1 MADIFDEINEDLK
14 RDQMQELWS
23 RYGKYVIIAVSL
35 VVIGVGA
42 RQGYTAWQDR
52 QATEAAAIYH
62 QALKADDSA
71 AALTA
76 QLDTLSPGYA
86 MLAQFRIAAT
96 QAENKDFGAAEASYL
111 ALSTDPDVKPLYQQA
126 AILLSVMNAPT
137 SRKHDELAARLTD
150 LENQAGPWQ
159 SMALEQAAGLALRSG
174 DRKVA
179 MTKYESL
186 AGLSDIPAGV
196 RQRARQMLQILKFS
210 KCNR

>member
-35 VVIGVGA
+35 VVIGVGT

-62 QALKADDSA
+62 QALKADDTASA
-71 AALTA
+71 LAA
-76 QLDTLSPGYA
+76 QLETLSPGYV

-96 QAENKDFGAAEASYL
+96 QAENKDFAAAEASYL
-111 ALSTDPDVKPLYQQA
+111 ALSRDPDVKPLYQQA
-126 AILLSVMNAPT
+126 AILLSVMNAPA

-159 SMALEQAAGLALRSG
+159 SMALEQAAVWLCGHVIA
-174 DRKVA
+174 KW
-179 MTKYESL
+179 
-186 AGLSDIPAGV
+186 
-196 RQRARQMLQILKFS
+196 Q
-210 KCNR
+210 

>member
-71 AALTA
+71 SALTA

-96 QAENKDFGAAEASYL
+96 QAENKDFDAAEASYL

-126 AILLSVMNAPT
+126 RTVAQRRRPERDRAPLHHRRRGT
-137 SRKHDELAARLTD
+137 SFHNEPIRL
-150 LENQAGPWQ
+150 
-159 SMALEQAAGLALRSG
+159 LRSPKIQLLG
-174 DRKVA
+174 GR
-179 MTKYESL
+179 
-186 AGLSDIPAGV
+186 
-196 RQRARQMLQILKFS
+196 
-210 KCNR
+210 

>member
-35 VVIGVGA
+35 VVISVGA

-62 QALKADDSA
+62 QALKSDDTTSA
-71 AALTA
+71 LAT
-76 QLDTLSPGYA
+76 QLNMLSPGYA

-96 QAENKDFGAAEASYL
+96 HAQNKDFEAAEASYL

-126 AILLSVMNAPT
+126 AILLSVMNAPA
-137 SRKHDELAARLTD
+137 SRNHDELTARLTD
-150 LENQAGPWQ
+150 LESQAGPWQ
-159 SMALEQAAGLALRSG
+159 SMALEQAAGLAMRSG
-174 DRKVA
+174 DRKA
-179 MTKYESL
+179 AIAKYESL
-186 AGLSDIPAGV
+186 VGLLDIPTGV
-196 RQRARQMLQILKFS
+196 RQRARQMLQILKS
-210 KCNR
+210 

>member
-1 MADIFDEINEDLK
+1 
-14 RDQMQELWS
+14 MQELWS

-76 QLDTLSPGYA
+76 KLDTLSPGYA

-96 QAENKDFGAAEASYL
+96 QAENKSFDAAEASYL

-126 AILLSVMNAPT
+126 AILLSVMNAPA

-150 LENQAGPWQ
+150 LESQAGPWQ
-159 SMALEQAAGLALRSG
+159 SMALEQACLLYTSPSPR
-174 DRKVA
+174 DRQKSRMPSSA
-179 MTKYESL
+179 
-186 AGLSDIPAGV
+186 
-196 RQRARQMLQILKFS
+196 
-210 KCNR
+210 

>member
-42 RQGYTAWQDR
+42 SQGYRAWQDR

-96 QAENKDFGAAEASYL
+96 QAENKDFDAAEASYL
-111 ALSTDPDVKPLYQQA
+111 ALSIDPDVKPLYQQA
-126 AILLSVMNAPT
+126 AILLSVMNAPA

-150 LENQAGPWQ
+150 LESQAGPWQ

-174 DRKVA
+174 DRKAA
-179 MTKYESL
+179 MAKYESL
-186 AGLSDIPAGV
+186 VGLSDIPAGV
-196 RQRARQMLQILKFS
+196 RQRARQMVQILKG
-210 KCNR
+210 

>member
-14 RDQMQELWS
+14 RDQMQKLWS
-23 RYGKYVIIAVSL
+23 RYGKYVIIAASL

-62 QALKADDSA
+62 QALKADDTASA
-71 AALTA
+71 LAA
-76 QLDTLSPGYA
+76 QLDMLGSGYT

-96 QAENKDFGAAEASYL
+96 QAENKDFDAAEASYL

-126 AILLSVMNAPT
+126 ATLLSVMNAPA
-137 SRKHDELAARLTD
+137 SRKQDELAARLTD

-174 DRKVA
+174 DRKAA

-196 RQRARQMLQILKFS
+196 RQRARQMLQILKG
-210 KCNR
+210 

>member
-14 RDQMQELWS
+14 RDKMQELWS

-42 RQGYTAWQDR
+42 RQGYMAWQVR
-52 QATEAAAIYH
+52 QTTEAAVIYH
-62 QALKADDSA
+62 QALKADDTASA
-71 AALTA
+71 LAV
-76 QLDTLSPGYA
+76 QLDKLSPGYA

-96 QAENKDFGAAEASYL
+96 QAENKDFDAAEASYL
-111 ALSTDPDVKPLYQQA
+111 ALSKDPDVKPLYRQA
-126 AILLSVMNAPT
+126 AVLLSVMNAPA

-150 LENQAGPWQ
+150 LESQAGPLQ
-159 SMALEQAAGLALRSG
+159 SMAFEQAASLALRSG

-186 AGLSDIPAGV
+186 VGLSNIPAGV
-196 RQRARQMLQILKFS
+196 RERARQMLQILKG
-210 KCNR
+210 

>member
-52 QATEAAAIYH
+52 QVTEAAAIYH

-71 AALTA
+71 SALTA

-96 QAENKDFGAAEASYL
+96 QAENKDL
-111 ALSTDPDVKPLYQQA
+111 MPPRQA
-126 AILLSVMNAPT
+126 TLRCRKTLMY
-137 SRKHDELAARLTD
+137 SRFISKR
-150 LENQAGPWQ
+150 QFCC
-159 SMALEQAAGLALRSG
+159 RS
-174 DRKVA
+174 
-179 MTKYESL
+179 
-186 AGLSDIPAGV
+186 
-196 RQRARQMLQILKFS
+196 
-210 KCNR
+210 

>member
-71 AALTA
+71 SALTA

-96 QAENKDFGAAEASYL
+96 QAENKDFDAAEASYL
-111 ALSTDPDVKPLYQQA
+111 ALSKDPDVTPLYQQA
-126 AILLSVMNAPT
+126 AILLSVMNAPA

-150 LENQAGPWQ
+150 LESQAGPWQ

-174 DRKVA
+174 DRKAA

-196 RQRARQMLQILKFS
+196 RQRARQMVQILKG
-210 KCNR
+210 

>member
-14 RDQMQELWS
+14 RDQMQKLWS

-35 VVIGVGA
+35 VIIGVGA

-62 QALKADDSA
+62 QALKAEDTASA
-71 AALTA
+71 LVA

-96 QAENKDFGAAEASYL
+96 QAENEDFDAAEASYL
-111 ALSTDPDVKPLYQQA
+111 ALSKDPDVKPLYRQA
-126 AILLSVMNAPT
+126 AVLLSVMNAPA
-137 SRKHDELAARLTD
+137 SRKYDELAARLTD
-150 LENQAGPWQ
+150 LESQAGPWQ
-159 SMALEQAAGLALRSG
+159 SMAFEQAASLALRSG

-186 AGLSDIPAGV
+186 VGLSNIPAGV
-196 RQRARQMLQILKFS
+196 RQRARQMLQILKG
-210 KCNR
+210 NG

>member
-23 RYGKYVIIAVSL
+23 RYGKYIIIAVSL

-62 QALKADDSA
+62 QTLKSDDIAS
-71 AALTA
+71 ALTL
-76 QLDTLSPGYA
+76 QLEKLSPGYA

-96 QAENKDFGAAEASYL
+96 QAENKDFDAAEVTYL
-111 ALSTDPDVKPLYQQA
+111 ALSTDPNVKPLYQQA
-126 AILLSVMNAPT
+126 AILLSVMNAPA
-137 SRKHDELAARLTD
+137 SRKYDELAKRLSN
-150 LENQAGPWQ
+150 LESHAGPWQ

-174 DRKVA
+174 NRKA
-179 MTKYESL
+179 AIAKYESL
-186 AGLSDIPAGV
+186 IGLSDIPAGV
-196 RQRARQMLQILKFS
+196 RQRARQMLQILKG
-210 KCNR
+210 